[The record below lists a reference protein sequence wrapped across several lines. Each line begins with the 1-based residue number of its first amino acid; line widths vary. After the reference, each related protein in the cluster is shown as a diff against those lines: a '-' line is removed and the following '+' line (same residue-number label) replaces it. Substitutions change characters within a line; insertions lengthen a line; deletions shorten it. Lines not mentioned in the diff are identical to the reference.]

1 MFPARALLDDSP
13 KRGRASRATREPP
26 SSAGPAPA
34 TPPGADKL
42 KIGSG
47 TSKSIWQ
54 SYLALTPKS
63 RLIFGAGLAAVAVAG
78 LLVSDELEE
87 RFPATE
93 TEKDGPGLFRVTMV
107 DAQNRR

>member
-1 MFPARALLDDSP
+1 MFPARALLDGSP
-13 KRGRASRATREPP
+13 RRGRASRATREPP
-26 SSAGPAPA
+26 SSAGPT
-34 TPPGADKL
+34 TPPGGDRL

-78 LLVSDELEE
+78 LLVSDKLEE